1 MIEGILIIIA
11 ALVPKLT
18 TALIAVGTFVPML
31 IVLVVIHEFGHFFTA
46 KAFGVKVLEFGIGYP
61 PKAFGF
67 YTGNT
72 TVLLN
77 QETQFVNL
85 SGPEALAPGRLVR
98 VSSSQDTSGNLVAQV
113 IEAPQRGSKAKGPQ
127 SFQELGKDEYLNHEG
142 KVREV
147 SGNSIILAD
156 MLYSL
161 NWTPLGG
168 FVKLAGESNPAVPKS
183 LASKGIGPRAIVLA
197 AGSFMNAVLPI
208 LFFTILF
215 MLPHDVP
222 VGDTGDVT
230 VVGVAASS
238 AAEAAGVQ
246 PGDIIIRANGIGVAR
261 TADLADV
268 VQQSEGSPMEWL
280 VTRGDGQKVIQVT
293 PQFDATGNRW
303 LAGVSMQLTN
313 VPVERRSEAPWT
325 AVGMAFTNTWN
336 LLGLLKQEV
345 SGWISGD
352 SAPQL
357 SGPIGIARITGQLT
371 QDLGFQGWMLLAA
384 LFSINL
390 AILNILPIPM
400 LDGGRLLFVGIEWV
414 RRGKKVSPEREGLV
428 HLIGFIVLI
437 SLIILISA
445 NDISQII
452 QGVDPLGG

>member
-168 FVKLAGESNPAVPKS
+168 FVKLAGESNPAVPQS
-183 LASKGIGPRAIVLA
+183 LASKGVGPRAIVLA

-222 VGDTGDVT
+222 VSDTGDVT